1 VRRSSK
7 RALKPAVC
15 LLVALG
21 GLGRAGVARAEE
33 RPSLRWSEPV
43 HCMRTPKGDIVRVQ
57 CDGPPTQR
65 RCLVAPNEMEGG
77 GELRHVQECSNVDD
91 VTLYQAMISSGAKIE
106 AAVAETPPGYARSDR
121 GRAFQVK
128 FDLLN
133 RVYVGASWIPSFQKV
148 NGGVP
153 SPTSGSPVGLGRGQA
168 ETGFHISA
176 LSTHGRARHD
186 FRILEGTATFKDLE
200 INGLLFAYD
209 YQHLHRRPA
218 WWLTTFIGPAKVHPI
233 SPPLGWGFRV
243 LAINDR
249 PPAFRDT
256 LDIEYT
262 EVHAAWDPWQ
272 SGDLYSHVRVEAGAD
287 VGEFWEDRSKAANG
301 LKTGV
306 GYVGFSGAVRSRFS
320 LGEGGLHSIQMDL
333 LYRRPTLLAGE
344 NIGASINR
352 VNAVFAYEGVLIA
365 VNDQPVSVR
374 LTATGGSRD
383 DPAAGTRS
391 FELGLSAG
399 LRFSFWAPPR
409 VFEPMQEL
417 EDP

>member
-1 VRRSSK
+1 MRRSSK
-7 RALKPAVC
+7 RALTPAVC
-15 LLVALG
+15 LLVGLG
-21 GLGRAGVARAEE
+21 GAQAARADE
-33 RPSLRWSEPV
+33 RPTLRWSDPI

-57 CDGPPTQR
+57 CDGPPAQR

-77 GELRHVQECSNVDD
+77 GEFRRVQECPSIDEMP
-91 VTLYQAMISSGAKIE
+91 LYQALVNSGAKME
-106 AAVAETPPGYARSDR
+106 PAVAEAPPGYARSDR

-133 RVYVGASWIPSFQKV
+133 RVYVGASWIPSFQKT
-148 NGGVP
+148 NTSVP
-153 SPTSGSPVGLGRGQA
+153 SPADSPFGLGRGQA

-176 LSTHGRARHD
+176 LSSRGRARHD

-218 WWLTTFIGPAKVHPI
+218 WWLSTFIGPAKVHPI

-272 SGDLYSHVRVEAGAD
+272 SSDLYSHVRVEAGAD
-287 VGEFWEDRSKAANG
+287 LGEFWEDRSRAAKG

-306 GYVGFSGAVRSRFS
+306 GYVGFSGAIRSRFS

-344 NIGASINR
+344 NVGASINR
-352 VNAVFAYEGVLIA
+352 INAMFAYEGVLIA
-365 VNDQPVSVR
+365 INDQPVSVR
-374 LTATGGSRD
+374 LAATGSSRD
-383 DPAAGTRS
+383 DPASGARS
-391 FELGLSAG
+391 FELGFSAG

-409 VFEPMQEL
+409 VFETMQEL

>member
-1 VRRSSK
+1 MRRSSEW
-7 RALKPAVC
+7 AITPVVC
-15 LLVALG
+15 LFLGLG
-21 GLGRAGVARAEE
+21 GAFPLRAARADE
-33 RPSLRWSEPV
+33 RPTLQWSQPI
-43 HCMRTPKGDIVRVQ
+43 HCMKTPKGDVVRVQ
-57 CDGPPTQR
+57 CDGPTTQLH
-65 RCLVAPNEMEGG
+65 CLVAPNEMEGG
-77 GELRHVQECSNVDD
+77 GELLHVQECPSVDE
-91 VTLYQAMISSGAKIE
+91 VPVYQALIASGAKIE
-106 AAVAETPPGYARSDR
+106 AAVAETPPGYARSER

-133 RVYVGASWIPSFQKV
+133 RVYVGASWIPGFQKTDI
-148 NGGVP
+148 GVP
-153 SPTSGSPVGLGRGQA
+153 SPTSGSPLGLGRGQA
-168 ETGFHISA
+168 ETGLDIST

-186 FRILEGTATFKDLE
+186 FRILEGTVTFKDLE

-256 LDIEYT
+256 LDIEYA
-262 EVHAAWDPWQ
+262 EAHAAWDPWQ
-272 SGDLYSHVRVEAGAD
+272 SSDLYSHVRVETGAD
-287 VGEFWEDRSKAANG
+287 VGEFWEDRAKAAKG

-306 GYVGFSGAVRSRFS
+306 GYVGFSGAIRSRFS
-320 LGEGGLHSIQMDL
+320 LGQGGLHSMQMDL
-333 LYRRPTLLAGE
+333 IYRRPTLLAGP
-344 NIGASINR
+344 NIGDSINR

-365 VNDQPVSVR
+365 INDQPLSVR
-374 LTATGGSRD
+374 LAATGSSRD
-383 DPAAGTRS
+383 DPAAGARS
-391 FELGLSAG
+391 FELGFSAG